1 MNLAKQLDTK
11 SILRNERHS
20 CTPTIKH
27 QKQKSGKKNPISYI
41 NKKNKVPRN
50 KPNQAGKRPVG
61 RKLHNTEE
69 RN

>member
-20 CTPTIKH
+20 YTPTMKQ
-27 QKQKSGKKNPISYI
+27 QKQISEKNPILYS

-50 KPNQAGKRPVG
+50 KPNQGVKGPVL
-61 RKLHNTEE
+61 RKLYNSEE